1 MRILPGE
8 TLLVATGNRGKMAEI
23 SALLLPFGV
32 SVLGLAEFG
41 LSEPEETERTFAGN
55 ALLKARAGAKGSGL
69 VTLADDSGLMVTAL
83 GGAPGIYTAD
93 WAEGAKGRDF
103 NRAMEKTWGYLEG
116 VGAKAPRAATF
127 CCTLALVRPDV
138 ESRVFEGRV
147 AGQIVWPMRGAH
159 GHGYDPI
166 FVPDGY
172 EETFGQMDEAL
183 KNTISHRADAF
194 GKLMKECFT

>member
-1 MRILPGE
+1 MRALAGK
-8 TLLVATGNRGKMAEI
+8 TLLVATGNTGKLVEI
-23 SALLLPFGV
+23 SSLLSPFGV
-32 SVLGLAEFG
+32 VLVSLADVG
-41 LSEPEETERTFAGN
+41 LSEPEETEHSFAGN

-69 VTLADDSGLMVTAL
+69 IALADDSGLEVEAL

-103 NRAMEKTWGYLEG
+103 GRAMAKTWGLLEA
-116 VGAKAPRAATF
+116 VSAPAPRLAAF
-127 CCTLALVRPDV
+127 CCTLALVWPDGD
-138 ESRVFEGRV
+138 EAVFAGRI
-147 AGQIVWPMRGAH
+147 AGEIVWPKRGAQ

-172 EETFGQMDEAL
+172 EQTFGEMDEAV
-183 KNTISHRADAF
+183 KNRISHRADAF

>member
-8 TLLVATGNRGKMAEI
+8 QLLVATGNRGKLAEI
-23 SALLLPFGV
+23 SALLSPFGV
-32 SVLGLAEFG
+32 VVVSLTELGLG
-41 LSEPEETERTFAGN
+41 EPEETERSFAGN
-55 ALLKARAGAKGSGL
+55 ALLKARAGAKASGL

-103 NRAMEKTWGYLEG
+103 GRAMEKTWGLLAAVRAAAPR
-116 VGAKAPRAATF
+116 VGAF
-127 CCTLALVRPDV
+127 CCTLALVRPDG
-138 ESRVFEGRV
+138 EERVFEGRV
-147 AGQIVWPMRGAH
+147 AGQIVWPMRGVQ

-172 EETFGQMDEAL
+172 SETFGEMEEAV
-183 KNTISHRADAF
+183 KNLISHRAQAF

>member
-23 SALLLPFGV
+23 SALLSPFGV
-32 SVLGLAEFG
+32 SVVGLADFG
-41 LSEPEETERTFAGN
+41 LGEPEETERSFAGN
-55 ALLKARAGAKGSGL
+55 ALVKARAGAKGSGL
-69 VTLADDSGLMVTAL
+69 VTLADDSGLMVDAL

-103 NRAMEKTWGYLEG
+103 GRAMEKTWGLLEA
-116 VGAKAPRAATF
+116 VRANSPRKAAF
-127 CCTLALVRPDV
+127 CCTLALVRPNG
-138 ESRVFEGRV
+138 EERVFEGRV
-147 AGQIVWPMRGAH
+147 AGQIVWPRRGEM

-166 FVPDGY
+166 FVPDGHDV
-172 EETFGQMDEAL
+172 TFGEMDEAL
-183 KNTISHRADAF
+183 KNKISHRADAF